1 MSLSR
6 PAAFSSSRSRP
17 HPASAPCRWLPLL
30 LLAAGGLKAG
40 DGQRFARAFPVEDV
54 GEAPVFAIEL
64 TPEVYAT
71 LTRHDRSDLA
81 VVDATGRR
89 LAISLGSPPPT
100 PSEPQRFAL
109 PLPQALAL
117 SGTASPPE
125 DRLAVQ
131 VRDGERRS
139 VDLRIDAAPSAPE
152 IQWLVDAGETGQEG
166 IDALVFS
173 VPESAGDFRLSLAV
187 HGSDDL
193 VRWQLL
199 EPAAPLL
206 RVGQGEGRIQRLEV
220 TLPHSRYRHLALQ
233 PLGGAA
239 LPAIEA
245 LHALRRDPA
254 SPPRRLHLLDAVA
267 SSEDGRRLQYPAPGP
282 LPVVAVEPRLEERNA
297 VNGFRL
303 EQGQGAQA
311 YPLLQGSAWRLE
323 LEGGPLYS
331 GPFPAVLGGDGP
343 LTLVFEAPARA
354 PRLGLWYHPER
365 LLVLASGAPP
375 YRLLAGSGSERSRF
389 EGTEEALAMLKAT
402 QAPGWEPPL
411 ARLGPGVVAGGSAAL
426 APPAPDTGGRW
437 VLWAVLVLG
446 AVAVAGASWRVLR
459 QPPS

>member
-1 MSLSR
+1 MSLPR
-6 PAAFSSSRSRP
+6 PAASSASRSRP

-30 LLAAGGLKAG
+30 LLAAGSLNAE

-71 LTRHDRSDLA
+71 LTRPDRSDLA
-81 VVDATGRR
+81 VLDATGRR
-89 LAISLGSPPPT
+89 LAISLGSPPPV
-100 PSEPQRFAL
+100 PPEAQRFAL
-109 PLPQALAL
+109 PLPQALAP
-117 SGTASPPE
+117 SGTAPLGE
-125 DRLAVQ
+125 RLAVQ
-131 VRDGERRS
+131 VRDGGRRS
-139 VDLRIDAAPSAPE
+139 VDVRIDAAPPAPAM
-152 IQWLVDAGETGQEG
+152 QWLVDAGETGRGG

-193 VRWQLL
+193 LRWQPL

-233 PLGGAA
+233 PLGGAT
-239 LPAIEA
+239 LPPIEA
-245 LHALRRDPA
+245 LHALRHDPA

-267 SSEDGRRLQYPAPGP
+267 GSEDGRRLQYPAPGP

-323 LEGGPLYS
+323 LEEGPLYS
-331 GPFPAVLGGDGP
+331 GPFPAVLGGEGP
-343 LTLVFEAPARA
+343 LTLVFDAPARA

-389 EGTEEALAMLKAT
+389 EGTEEALAMLKAA

-411 ARLGPGVVAGGSAAL
+411 ARLGPGVEAGGSAAL